1 MEYTF
6 STIAPIFLFPFF
18 AFVINAFLGRKLPK
32 EGNWVSLIGILASF
46 IFSLRVFF
54 DFMGKYDKDFY
65 VHKVFNWFDISAG
78 GNNFKIDLGIYLDN
92 MAVVMLLMVTGV
104 ATLIHLFSMWYM
116 NGDRRHGRFFV
127 FLSLFTSA
135 MIGLVLANNLLL
147 LFIFWEIMGFCSY
160 SLIGIYFEKDKA
172 GDASLKAFMTTRVGD
187 VLFLLGILAIWS
199 VLGSVDYVDIYKA
212 LAEGTFESYSVMGI
226 SLTTFAA
233 FCIFCGNIGKSAQFP
248 LQVWLPDA
256 MMGPTPG
263 SALIHAATMVAAG
276 VYLSLRV
283 FPLLD
288 AAGLLPFV
296 AFIGAITAFGAATI
310 ALVQQD
316 LKAVLAYSTISQLG
330 YMVLGIGVGS
340 YNAAFMHVITHA
352 IFKACL
358 FMSAGSIIH
367 SVHEQMMPKLGGLSK
382 KLPITFLCMV
392 ACTLA
397 ISGVPFFTGF
407 VSKDRILG
415 DALYWGAMAGQN
427 KMFILVPIMGFLGAI
442 LTPFYM
448 TRMMCLVFLGKP
460 RDQHIYDH
468 CHQEH
473 FNLSQHLPLVI
484 LSIFTFGVFFSGA
497 LIGEWIPVFGA
508 KQEWFK
514 VLIEAPNVQAFVD
527 TVKSG
532 IGFTDTTTSTM
543 SVTTSSYTHQ
553 LGYFGP
559 NPDEHGVHKAHLIGA
574 IASIILALGSIFASY
589 LVYVKG
595 ITNPEKWANAFRPLY
610 TTLTKKYYFDELYV
624 DVIIKKGLLGFN
636 KFLAWFDMG
645 IYDRIFVDGWAKV
658 NAVFVAISS
667 WIDDK
672 IIDGLVDL
680 NGVVVK
686 IFNVIFRKLQ
696 TGRIQTYLVIMF
708 FSIILLNYYF
718 LF

>member
-1 MEYTF
+1 MDYTV

-32 EGNWVSLIGILASF
+32 DGNWVSLIGILLSF
-46 IFSLRVFF
+46 VFSLRVFF
-54 DFMGKYDKDFY
+54 DFMGKYDTNFY
-65 VHKVFNWFDISAG
+65 VHKVFNWFDLSVG
-78 GNNFKIDLGIYLDN
+78 DSVFKIDLGIYLDN

-104 ATLIHLFSMWYM
+104 ASLIHIFSIWYM
-116 NGDRRHGRFFV
+116 SGDRRHGRFFV

-160 SLIGIYFEKDKA
+160 SLIGIYYEKDKA

-187 VLFLLGILAIWS
+187 VLFLLGILAIWA
-199 VLGSVDYVDIYKA
+199 VIGSVDYVDIYKA
-212 LAEGTFESYSVMGI
+212 IAEGTFESVTVMGI
-226 SLTTFAA
+226 GMTTFAA
-233 FCIFCGNIGKSAQFP
+233 FTIFCGNIGKSAQFP

-276 VYLSLRV
+276 CYLSLRMY
-283 FPLLD
+283 PLME
-288 AAGLLPFV
+288 AGGLTPFI

-310 ALVQQD
+310 ALVQKD

-415 DALYWGAMAGQN
+415 DAIYWGMMAGQN
-427 KMFILVPIMGFLGAI
+427 KAFAIVPILGFLGAI

-448 TRMMCLVFLGKP
+448 TRMMCLIFLGKP
-460 RDQHIYDH
+460 RDQHVYDH

-473 FNLSQHLPLVI
+473 FSLTQHLPLVI
-484 LSIFTFGVFFSGA
+484 LSIFTLGVFFSGA
-497 LIGEWIPVFGA
+497 LIGEWVPVFGA

-514 VLIEAPNVQAFVD
+514 VLIEAPNVNNFVD
-527 TVKSG
+527 TIKSSF
-532 IGFTDTTTSTM
+532 GFSDSVTSSM
-543 SVTTSSYTHQ
+543 SVTKATYTHQ

-559 NPDEHGVHKAHLIGA
+559 NPDEHGVHQAHFIGA
-574 IASIILALGSIFASY
+574 ILSIFLAIGSIIASY
-589 LVYVKG
+589 LVYVRG
-595 ITNPEKWANAFRPLY
+595 ITDPNKWANTFAPVYR
-610 TTLTKKYYFDELYV
+610 TLVNKYYFDDFYLGV
-624 DVIIKKGLLGFN
+624 VIQKGLLGFN
-636 KFLAWFDMG
+636 KFLSWFDMG
-645 IYDRIFVDGWAKV
+645 VYDRIFIDGWAKV
-658 NAVFVAISS
+658 NFFFVRLAG
-667 WIDDK
+667 WFDDK
-672 IIDGLVDL
+672 VIDSLVDL
-680 NGVVVK
+680 NGIIVK

-696 TGRIQTYLVIMF
+696 TGRIQWYLVVMF
-708 FSIILLNYYF
+708 FSLVFINYYF
-718 LF
+718 LL